1 VAETKSTQPG
11 SGSRPARGANRDQG
25 RRGTV
30 IGGGNGGRSRGGS
43 AVTTG
48 ANPPRQPLPLAG
60 AGGRRGRGNPITFVR
75 DVRSELRKV
84 AWPTQRETINLTAVV
99 IALSVAVGLFLGG
112 TDFVFQ
118 ELFRFLLGIQNGG
131 GI

>member
-1 VAETKSTQPG
+1 MAETKSTQSNPARAGSNREQARKGAAVGAG
-11 SGSRPARGANRDQG
+11 SGG
-25 RRGTV
+25 R
-30 IGGGNGGRSRGGS
+30 GS

-48 ANPPRQPLPLAG
+48 ANPPRAPMPALAG
-60 AGGRRGRGNPITFVR
+60 AGGRRGRGNPINFIR

-112 TDFVFQ
+112 VDFLFQ
-118 ELFRFLLGIQNGG
+118 ELFRFLLGIQGGG